1 MSQENV
7 ESVRDAMEAFNGRD
21 IDRLLEFAD
30 PEVEWH
36 PPAELP
42 GTSVYHGHD
51 GVRQAIA
58 DMLDAFGD
66 LRAESQRFI
75 DADDR
80 VVALYRWRGRGS
92 ASGIA
97 VDDFE
102 VPVGVIATMNADGRA
117 TDVRFYITWEKAL
130 EVAGVE

>member
-7 ESVRDAMEAFNGRD
+7 ESVKRAMEAFNERD
-21 IDRLLEFAD
+21 LDRMLEFAD

-51 GVRQAIA
+51 GVRRATA

-66 LRAESQRFI
+66 LRAEPERFI
-75 DADDR
+75 DAGEQ
-80 VVALYRWRGRGS
+80 VIALYRWRGRGS
-92 ASGIA
+92 ASGVS
-97 VDDFE
+97 VDAFD
-102 VPVGVIATMNADGRA
+102 VPVGVIAAMNAEGLA

-130 EVAGVE
+130 EVAGVD

>member
-1 MSQENV
+1 MDVTSIAC
-7 ESVRDAMEAFNGRD
+7 SSSPTRRWSGT
-21 IDRLLEFAD
+21 RLPSFRAQ
-30 PEVEWH
+30 
-36 PPAELP
+36 ASI
-42 GTSVYHGHD
+42 TGHD

-92 ASGIA
+92 ASGIT

-117 TDVRFYITWEKAL
+117 IDVRFYITWEKAL
-130 EVAGVE
+130 EIAGVE